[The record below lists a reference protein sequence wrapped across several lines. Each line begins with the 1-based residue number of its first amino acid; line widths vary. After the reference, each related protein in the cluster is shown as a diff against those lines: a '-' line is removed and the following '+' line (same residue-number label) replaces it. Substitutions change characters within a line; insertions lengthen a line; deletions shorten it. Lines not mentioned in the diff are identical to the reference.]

1 MSKLI
6 YKKTIYSILFLS
18 IFAIIFAYYVELV
31 LGHQPCNLCLFER
44 IPYILVITIII
55 TLLVFRDLEKIL
67 FSLIGIVFLISFF
80 LSIYHVGIEQEIFNE
95 SSVCSAGSNMDI
107 LDKEELMKNLTNQ
120 RISCKNV
127 TFYIFG
133 LSLATINA
141 FISLI
146 ISFITL
152 KIFLKY
158 EKK

>member
-6 YKKTIYSILFLS
+6 YKKTIYSILFFS
-18 IFAIIFAYYVELV
+18 IFTIIFAYYVELV

-44 IPYILVITIII
+44 IPYILVISIMI
-55 TLLVFRDLEKIL
+55 TLLIFSNLEKISFGL
-67 FSLIGIVFLISFF
+67 VGIVFLISFF

-95 SSVCSAGSNMDI
+95 SNVCNTGSNIDT
-107 LDKEELMKNLTNQ
+107 LNKEELIKELTNQ
-120 RISCKNV
+120 RISCKIV

-141 FISLI
+141 FISLM
-146 ISFITL
+146 ISFITI